1 MMVAGVMGGGVMECF
16 LGDELFM
23 SRAKDCWLCSSSYSP
38 GVSSN

>member
-1 MMVAGVMGGGVMECF
+1 MMGGGVMECF

-23 SRAKDCWLCSSSYSP
+23 SRAKDCWLCSP